1 MPNIRL
7 HHTYPV
13 DVAHIIGQD
22 TSPQAGV
29 GHPNQCE
36 EDNMFKI
43 QTLNKIASIGLDE
56 LPRDSYEIASEILNP
71 DGILV
76 RSADM
81 QALDLPAS
89 LKAIARAGAGVNNI
103 PVDKCSKRG
112 IVVFNTPGANANGV
126 KELVLAS
133 MLLASRR
140 IIPGVEWTRTLKGKG
155 KEVGPLVEKGKKDFI
170 GPEIKGKKLGVIG
183 LGAIGVMV
191 ANDALALGMDVVGY
205 DPYISVEAAWGL
217 ARTVKRATSLD
228 QLLSQSDYITL
239 HVPLVDA
246 TKGMLGRN
254 QFAIM
259 KKGVR
264 IVNLARG
271 ALVKTADIKEAL
283 AAGTVSVYVSDFPDD
298 ELLDEKNVITIPH
311 LGASTPEAEDNCAVM
326 AARQLREFLAS
337 GNVKNSVNFPNC
349 EMPNMGR
356 PRIVVGNANVP
367 NMVGQITTV
376 LAADKINIIDM
387 MNKSAG
393 ELAYNIIN
401 IDGSVG
407 EPIIDKIR
415 KIDGVIMAR
424 LIPKA

>member
-1 MPNIRL
+1 
-7 HHTYPV
+7 
-13 DVAHIIGQD
+13 
-22 TSPQAGV
+22 
-29 GHPNQCE
+29 
-36 EDNMFKI
+36 MFKI

-56 LPRDSYEIASEILNP
+56 LPRDGYEVASEILNP
-71 DGILV
+71 DGVLV

-81 QALDLPAS
+81 QAVELPAS

-126 KELVLAS
+126 KELVIAG
-133 MLLASRR
+133 MLLSSRR
-140 IIPGVEWTRTLKGKG
+140 IIPGVEWTRSLKGKG
-155 KEVGPLVEKGKKDFI
+155 KEVGPLVEKGKKDFV
-170 GPEIKGKKLGVIG
+170 GPEIKGKKLGIVG

-191 ANDALALGMDVVGY
+191 ANDAVALGMDVIGF

-217 ARTVKRATSLD
+217 ARTVRRATSLD
-228 QLLSQSDYITL
+228 MLLSQSDYITL

-246 TKGMLGRN
+246 TKGMLARS
-254 QFAIM
+254 QFALM

-264 IVNLARG
+264 IINLARG
-271 ALVKTADIKEAL
+271 GLVKTADLKEAL
-283 AAGTVSVYVSDFPDD
+283 AADIVAGYVTDFPEDD
-298 ELLDEKNVITIPH
+298 LLDEKNVISIPH

-326 AARQLREFLAS
+326 AARQLRDFLQL

-349 EMPNMGR
+349 DMPAMGR
-356 PRIVVGNANVP
+356 TRIVVGNANVP

-393 ELAYNIIN
+393 DLAYNIIDV
-401 IDGSVG
+401 DGSAS
-407 EPIIDKIR
+407 EALIEKIR
-415 KIDGVIMAR
+415 KIEGVIMAR

>member
-1 MPNIRL
+1 
-7 HHTYPV
+7 
-13 DVAHIIGQD
+13 
-22 TSPQAGV
+22 
-29 GHPNQCE
+29 
-36 EDNMFKI
+36 MFKI
-43 QTLNKIASIGLDE
+43 QTLNKIAPIGLDE
-56 LPRDSYEIASEILNP
+56 LPRDSYEIASEISNP

-81 QALDLPAS
+81 HAMELPAS
-89 LKAIARAGAGVNNI
+89 LMCIARAGAGVNNI
-103 PVDKCSKRG
+103 PVDKCAKRG

-126 KELVLAS
+126 KELVIAA

-140 IIPGVEWTRTLKGKG
+140 IISGVEWTRTLKGKG
-155 KEVGPLVEKGKKDFI
+155 KEVGPLVEKGKKEYV
-170 GPEIKGKKLGVIG
+170 GPEIKGKRLGVIG

-228 QLLSQSDYITL
+228 LLLSESDYITL

-246 TKGMLGRN
+246 TKGMLGKA
-254 QFAIM
+254 QFATM

-271 ALVKTADIKEAL
+271 ALVKTADVKEAL
-283 AAGTVSVYVSDFPDD
+283 ASGQVGCYVTDFPEDD
-298 ELLDEKNVITIPH
+298 LLDEKNVIPIPH

-326 AARQLREFLAS
+326 AARQMNEYLKH

-349 EMPNMGR
+349 VMTYRGR
-356 PRIVVGNANVP
+356 TRIVVCNANVP

-376 LAADKINIIDM
+376 LASDRINIIDM

-393 ELAYNIIN
+393 ELAYNIIDV
-401 IDGSVG
+401 DGNAGDAV
-407 EPIIDKIR
+407 IAKIR
-415 KIDGVIMAR
+415 KIEGVIMAR
-424 LIPKA
+424 LIPKS